1 MEQLNEKRLP
11 NKSSKGRREYN
22 GTKEP
27 KVRKIGK
34 RIVEAIR
41 LNRIEHMNDL
51 VITVD
56 QRLEALVHFFIR
68 KHSLV
73 CCEQWIQMF
82 ISVRQQLRE
91 QKKTQSYRVQ
101 LLIILTVILQ
111 RAVDHV
117 QLVQLRK
124 GENRLAQ
131 QQLVAS
137 CEVASKKSL
146 LFSLNILDNLLRSLR
161 NRSLHRLLQRDE
173 ERLDAFRVLE
183 RQFRDVREEG
193 AVGGR
198 NCLQIELGNPGID

>member
-1 MEQLNEKRLP
+1 MILLSQSISDWRLWYI
-11 NKSSKGRREYN
+11 SSSERTLSSVASN
-22 GTKEP
+22 GSRCSSRSASNYVSKT
-27 KVRKIGK
+27 
-34 RIVEAIR
+34 
-41 LNRIEHMNDL
+41 
-51 VITVD
+51 
-56 QRLEALVHFFIR
+56 
-68 KHSLV
+68 
-73 CCEQWIQMF
+73 
-82 ISVRQQLRE
+82 
-91 QKKTQSYRVQ
+91 TQSYRVQ
-101 LLIILTVILQ
+101 LLIIVTVILQ

-161 NRSLHRLLQRDE
+161 NRSLHRLLQRGE